1 MLTLSLQVDRRK
13 GFLSAVEQV
22 SIKAEL
28 RAVSPS
34 NAGPTIG
41 EDAIV
46 PYGDHH
52 GDQSGRSIPIPLFIE
67 KLLARFPEAIPYLRA
82 APEDSDI
89 NETTVIDLR
98 GRPPETLPVEDQT
111 SLLFREVGETTA
123 RAEEELFYSQG
134 TIFQP
139 LPLNGAEAKDE
150 DGEDDEGSIEPES
163 IPFFFRIVSRFDS
176 FKGDSHIVHRVI
188 PRASGVLHQ
197 LLPHLSGRLMTR
209 MVPLEL
215 DKVRLGLESYKA
227 AGLGSLLGRAPVV
240 QSRLY
245 LEVTK
250 DTITIEAHR
259 EGSKRGENI
268 PFAEQALLAG
278 IDATLR
284 DCGLYRDLSD
294 KISEK
299 LQQKSR

>member
-13 GFLSAVEQV
+13 GFLSSVEQL

-28 RAVSPS
+28 NGAV
-34 NAGPTIG
+34 
-41 EDAIV
+41 
-46 PYGDHH
+46 
-52 GDQSGRSIPIPLFIE
+52 PIPLFVE
-67 KLLARFPEAIPYLRA
+67 RLLARFPESIPHLRHA
-82 APEDSDI
+82 AGLSDDDI

-98 GRPPETLPVEDQT
+98 GRPPETLP
-111 SLLFREVGETTA
+111 ETDRVALQFHDPQSATA
-123 RAEEELFYSQG
+123 RSEEEIFYSQG

-139 LPLNGAEAKDE
+139 PPLGRGPEPDE
-150 DGEDDEGSIEPES
+150 DELIEREDESIEPEA
-163 IPFFFRIVSRFDS
+163 IPFFFRLVSRFDS

-215 DKVRLGLESYKA
+215 DKVRLGLESYKTT
-227 AGLGSLLGRAPVV
+227 GLGSLIGRAPVV

-245 LEVTK
+245 VEVTK
-250 DTITIEAHR
+250 ETITIEAHR
-259 EGSKRGENI
+259 DGSKGAEL
-268 PFAEQALLAG
+268 PFAEQSLLAG

-284 DCGLYRDLSD
+284 DCGLYEDLSD

-299 LQQKSR
+299 LQQKTR